1 MANKL
6 PWATPKVQTLYTTSS
21 VGRLIAEYLDAG
33 GQMLQMREKEN
44 GGSFPAVFLSSV
56 KGHNNQKAER
66 NHCADGNKWMMF
78 QHEREKRDVFITG
91 CGIIVL
97 DGLVSGDDHRKN
109 DKYPHIIT

>member
-1 MANKL
+1 MSGAA
-6 PWATPKVQTLYTTSS
+6 ATKSEAITECRRNT
-21 VGRLIAEYLDAG
+21 GRYWINRDNG
-33 GQMLQMREKEN
+33 KEN

-56 KGHNNQKAER
+56 KGHNNQEAER
-66 NHCADGNKWMMF
+66 NHCADGNKWMTF

>member
-6 PWATPKVQTLYTTSS
+6 PWTTPKVQTLYTTSS

-33 GQMLQMREKEN
+33 GQMLQMRE
-44 GGSFPAVFLSSV
+44 GVL
-56 KGHNNQKAER
+56 GHGDVLLYDDA
-66 NHCADGNKWMMF
+66 GKWMMF

>member
-1 MANKL
+1 MRN
-6 PWATPKVQTLYTTSS
+6 
-21 VGRLIAEYLDAG
+21 AG
-33 GQMLQMREKEN
+33 QVPAFLFFLEQLAKEN
-44 GGSFPAVFLSSV
+44 GGSFPTVFLSSV
-56 KGHNNQKAER
+56 KGHNNQEAER
-66 NHCADGNKWMMF
+66 DHCADGNKWMMF

>member
-6 PWATPKVQTLYTTSS
+6 PWTTPKVQTLYTTSS
-21 VGRLIAEYLDAG
+21 VSRLIAEYLDAG
-33 GQMLQMREKEN
+33 GQMLQ
-44 GGSFPAVFLSSV
+44 GSFPAVFLSSV
-56 KGHNNQKAER
+56 KGHNNQEAER
-66 NHCADGNKWMMF
+66 DHCADGNKRMMF